1 MKITGFQI
9 RNFKNLVDVQ
19 LSNMPDYAVFAGSNG
34 AGKSNL
40 FEAIEFYRDVILIG
54 ADVAMQAH
62 EGYESIHCQKVKAGY
77 AKKMEFA
84 LSLQAEKLYF
94 YSLILR
100 DCDGQIRMEEA
111 FMIDEQ
117 EVLYRRRGLLRIKGA
132 KTNVDYADN
141 RTALNLVDEDAQPFL
156 DFMRGC
162 RRYRIDPN
170 RAREP
175 VKPSKNGELDEQA
188 SNLSSVLQKL
198 EKSEQ
203 DHGSVVELIQF
214 LVPSMENVRSEKSSL
229 DGKVYVT
236 FKEMGTR
243 KRFPARL
250 VSDGT
255 IYALSLMAIIYGHRI
270 GLAMIEEP
278 ERGLH
283 PKAIEELVELF
294 IEVAGLVAPVYINT
308 HSETVVRCTPYNN
321 LFIVDKP
328 EGITRISR
336 VAEKY
341 SNYDYHKMRLD
352 TMWLS
357 NLFDGGVP
365 W

>member
-1 MKITGFQI
+1 MKII
-9 RNFKNLVDVQ
+9 KLKIHNFKSLVDVQ
-19 LSNMPDYAVFAGSNG
+19 MASLPSFAVFAGPNG

-54 ADVAMQAH
+54 ADVAIQTH
-62 EGYESIHCQKVKAGY
+62 EGYESIHSQKFKGER

-84 LSLQAEKLYF
+84 ISFQTEKIYS

-100 DCDGQIRMEEA
+100 DCNSQVRMEEVYKV
-111 FMIDEQ
+111 DEE
-117 EVLYRRRGLLRIKGA
+117 EVLYRGRGVLRVKGV
-132 KTNVDYADN
+132 KSDVDYADN
-141 RTALNLVDEDAQPFL
+141 RTALSLVDEEAKPFL
-156 DFMRGC
+156 DFIRGC

-170 RAREP
+170 KAREP
-175 VKPSKNGELDEQA
+175 VRQGKDGELDEQA

-198 EKSEQ
+198 EQSEQ
-203 DHGSVVELIQF
+203 DHESIMELIQM
-214 LVPSMENVRSEKSSL
+214 LVPSMENVRSEMSSL

-236 FKEMGTR
+236 FKEIGTR

-250 VSDGT
+250 ISDGT
-255 IYALSLMAIIYGHRI
+255 IYALSLMAIIYGHRT

-283 PKAIEELVELF
+283 PKAIEELTELF
-294 IEVAGLVAPVYINT
+294 KEIAGRVSPVYINT
-308 HSETVVRCTPYNN
+308 HSETVVRFTPYEN
-321 LFIVDKP
+321 LYMVDKP
-328 EGITRISR
+328 DGVTRITRI
-336 VAEKY
+336 AEKY
-341 SNYDYHKMRLD
+341 SNYDYKKMRLD

-357 NLFDGGVP
+357 NLFDGGIP